1 MSKYRELQ
9 EALRNAYPIY
19 NPKIVDKVMK
29 RIEKIR
35 DTERQKQSSQY
46 VDSESKLR
54 LYPGDYVRWVISY
67 AVYTADNLG
76 NAWPHQ
82 PVYCYGLIVE
92 TANDDSPTI
101 VVYIPRS
108 CEYHIL
114 DTTKYQFEVLS
125 SAGPKENT

>member
-9 EALRNAYPIY
+9 EAMRNAYPIY

-46 VDSESKLR
+46 VDPQSKLK

-125 SAGPKENT
+125 SAGPKEST

>member
-1 MSKYRELQ
+1 MSKYRNLQ

-35 DTERQKQSSQY
+35 DTERQKQSSQC
-46 VDSESKLR
+46 VDSQSKLK

-125 SAGPKENT
+125 SAGPKEST

>member
-1 MSKYRELQ
+1 MSRYRDLQ
-9 EALRNAYPIY
+9 EALRNAYPLY

-46 VDSESKLR
+46 VDSQSKLK

-92 TANDDSPTI
+92 TANDNSPTI

-125 SAGPKENT
+125 SAGPKEST

>member
-1 MSKYRELQ
+1 MSKHSYLKEILRE
-9 EALRNAYPIY
+9 AYPIY
-19 NPKIVDKVMK
+19 NKEIVEKVMK
-29 RIEKIR
+29 RIEKI
-35 DTERQKQSSQY
+35 EANKGKKQPSQY
-46 VDSESKLR
+46 VTYCVQHK

-67 AVYTADNLG
+67 AVYTADDSG
-76 NAWPHQ
+76 NAWPHE

-92 TANDDSPTI
+92 TANDDSPSI

-125 SAGPKENT
+125 SAGPKEST

>member
-9 EALRNAYPIY
+9 EALRNAYPLY

-46 VDSESKLR
+46 VDSQNKLR

-67 AVYTADNLG
+67 AVYTADNIG

-125 SAGPKENT
+125 SAGPKEST

>member
-1 MSKYRELQ
+1 MSKYRHLR
-9 EALRNAYPIY
+9 EALRDAYPLY
-19 NPKIVDKVMK
+19 NPKIVEKVMK

-46 VDSESKLR
+46 VTYGKQYE
-54 LYPGDYVRWVISY
+54 LYPGDFVRWVISY
-67 AVYTADNLG
+67 AVFSADAEG
-76 NAWPHQ
+76 NTWPHK

-92 TANDDSPTI
+92 TANDNSPTV

-114 DTTKYQFEVLS
+114 DTTKYAFEVLS
-125 SAGPKENT
+125 SAAPRKET

>member
-46 VDSESKLR
+46 VDSQSKLK

-82 PVYCYGLIVE
+82 PVYCSGLIVE

-125 SAGPKENT
+125 SAGPKEST

>member
-46 VDSESKLR
+46 VDPQSKLK

-125 SAGPKENT
+125 SAGPKEST

>member
-46 VDSESKLR
+46 VDPQSKLK

-92 TANDDSPTI
+92 TANDNSPTI

-125 SAGPKENT
+125 SAGPKEST

>member
-46 VDSESKLR
+46 VDLQNKLK

-125 SAGPKENT
+125 SAGPKEST

>member
-1 MSKYRELQ
+1 MSKYCYMREL
-9 EALRNAYPIY
+9 LREAYPAY
-19 NPKIVDKVMK
+19 NKEMVEQVMR

-35 DTERQKQSSQY
+35 DTERKKQSSQY
-46 VDSESKLR
+46 VTYCVQHK

-67 AVYTADNLG
+67 AVYTADDTG

-92 TANDDSPTI
+92 TANDDSPTV

-114 DTTKYQFEVLS
+114 DTSKYSFEVLS
-125 SAGPKENT
+125 SAGPKEST

>member
-46 VDSESKLR
+46 VDSQSKLK

-101 VVYIPRS
+101 IVYIPRS

-125 SAGPKENT
+125 SAGPKEST

>member
-46 VDSESKLR
+46 VDCEDKLR

-125 SAGPKENT
+125 SAGPKEST

>member
-125 SAGPKENT
+125 SAGPKEST

>member
-9 EALRNAYPIY
+9 EALRNAYPLY

-46 VDSESKLR
+46 VDSQSKLK

-125 SAGPKENT
+125 SAGPKEST

>member
-46 VDSESKLR
+46 VDCEDKLR

-92 TANDDSPTI
+92 TANDNSPTI

-125 SAGPKENT
+125 SAGPREST

>member
-46 VDSESKLR
+46 VDSQSKLK

-125 SAGPKENT
+125 SAGPKEST

>member
-9 EALRNAYPIY
+9 EALSNAYPIY

-46 VDSESKLR
+46 VDCEDKLR

-114 DTTKYQFEVLS
+114 DTTKYQFEVPS
-125 SAGPKENT
+125 SAGPKEST

>member
-92 TANDDSPTI
+92 TANDCLLYTSPSPRDS
-101 VVYIPRS
+101 
-108 CEYHIL
+108 
-114 DTTKYQFEVLS
+114 
-125 SAGPKENT
+125 